1 MFKKKFIISISI
13 FITFLVITSIIKNKT
28 HILEK
33 QVLNLNIEILEKK
46 KDINEA
52 QLDFYYLTSPA
63 EIEKKINLIGFNDYH
78 PIKYSNIFFN
88 IADFTHMNSKI
99 SNIKT
104 FNEKKIKNK

>member
-1 MFKKKFIISISI
+1 MFKTKFIISIAI
-13 FITFLVITSIIKNKT
+13 FITFLVITSTIKNKT
-28 HILEK
+28 HIIEK
-33 QVLNLNIEILEKK
+33 QMFNLNIEILKK

-63 EIEKKINLIGFNDYH
+63 EIEKKLNLIGFNDYH
-78 PIKYSNIFFN
+78 PIKFSNIFFD
-88 IADFTHMNSKI
+88 ITDFTNMNSKI